1 MFDKNY
7 TTIEGEYDVLSK
19 YILVD
24 MATKYWMLGA
34 IIFQRHILKNIL
46 IYLLRNK

>member
-19 YILVD
+19 YKLVT

-34 IIFQRHILKNIL
+34 IIFQRHIKNIL